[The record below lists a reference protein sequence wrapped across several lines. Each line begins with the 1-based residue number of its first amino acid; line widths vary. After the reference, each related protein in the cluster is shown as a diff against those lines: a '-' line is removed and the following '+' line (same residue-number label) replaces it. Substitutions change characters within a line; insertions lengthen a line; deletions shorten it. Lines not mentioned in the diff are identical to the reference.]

1 MADPGG
7 GAGPGYERR
16 ERGRSRDGAGG
27 ALEECR
33 GVVKFYNAAKGY
45 GFVVPDGG
53 RDVLVHESVLNRAG
67 LEPGQRVSVMPE
79 FDSIWPGFLTRGLR
93 WVFGLLRVVS
103 GWPGCAF
110 RAKAQR

>member
-16 ERGRSRDGAGG
+16 ERGRSRDEAGG

-53 RDVLVHESVLNRAG
+53 RDVLVHEGVPNRALKDLDMIKHG
-67 LEPGQRVSVMPE
+67 T
-79 FDSIWPGFLTRGLR
+79 DSTVG
-93 WVFGLLRVVS
+93 S
-103 GWPGCAF
+103 
-110 RAKAQR
+110 